1 MKRMVIFAAM
11 ICAAVLSANAQTE
24 EEDWLKKVK
33 EKVEIA
39 DSHPNDGK
47 KQLDASYALIY
58 DELGDKRDFQR
69 SLKYADRALEIAKA
83 QEVLKDTL
91 LGDAYMQQVLISIDL
106 EDYAKAGNCWELA
119 LEAYEK
125 ELGKYDPITIG
136 TKLLA
141 GHFLLRFT
149 SDPRRGCLLILESFF
164 DNDMAPEDKRI
175 ENMEMGN
182 IDLEYALEVLTAVY
196 TNHMRYAVPMIYM
209 DGKPYFLVQTQDW
222 NIERPL
228 VGWLQPTLLRNSQ
241 EEVDGDDPIVFNVET
256 NEFRRFKEDDA
267 ERPQM
272 TWNIRQSHENPRQ
285 LEIDEGSSALYFLSE
300 EQHDTILNLF
310 REFKASGK

>member
-11 ICAAVLSANAQTE
+11 ICAVVLTANAQTE
-24 EEDWLKKVK
+24 VEEWLKKAE
-33 EKVEIA
+33 EKAQIA
-39 DSHPNDGK
+39 NSHPNDGK
-47 KQLDASYALIY
+47 KQLEASYAMIY
-58 DELGDKRDFQR
+58 DELGDKRDFLRAQQ
-69 SLKYADRALEIAKA
+69 YADRALAIAKA

-91 LGDAYMQQVLISIDL
+91 LGDAYMQHVLINLHS
-106 EDYAKAGNCWELA
+106 EDYTKTEENWELA
-119 LEAYEK
+119 LTAYEK

-136 TKLLA
+136 SKLLA
-141 GHFLLRFT
+141 GHFLMRFK
-149 SDPRRGCLLILESFF
+149 SDPRRGCLLIMEAFL
-164 DNDMAPEDKRI
+164 DNDMAPEDKKI

-196 TNHMRYAVPMIYM
+196 TNYMRYTVPMIYM

-228 VGWLQPTLLRNSQ
+228 VGWLMPSLLRDSQ
-241 EEVDGDDPIVFNVET
+241 EEFNGDDPITFNVET
-256 NEFRRFKEDDA
+256 NEFRRFKKDDT

-272 TWNIRQSHENPRQ
+272 IWNVRQSHTNPRQ
-285 LEIDEGSSALYFLSE
+285 LEIDEGSSALVFLSA